1 MRPAIALTT
10 IFLIAGHGL
19 RVDAAPAKQTDPN
32 TIVALMLV
40 GKDGARTDIIRN
52 PQARTLEVHTRDFQG
67 NVIRRDVFRLNGTG
81 DPVAC
86 QIYDAKGNLVY
97 RVQYAFDKLGRKIA
111 EGTYN
116 KAGKMV
122 RRVVY
127 AYDANGKALKP
138 QEQAFADTSRQP
150 LAPMA
155 PEITPQGK
163 LAQPP
168 PKPGNKR

>member
-1 MRPAIALTT
+1 MRTAIALTV
-10 IFLIAGHGL
+10 FFVLACHGP
-19 RVDAAPAKQTDPN
+19 RAAAAPAQQADPN
-32 TIVALMLV
+32 TIVAQMLV

-86 QIYDAKGNLVY
+86 QIYDAKGNLIY

-116 KAGKMV
+116 KSGKMV

-127 AYDANGKALKP
+127 PYDANGKAMKP
-138 QEQAFADTSRQP
+138 QEQSFADTSRQP
-150 LAPMA
+150 IAPMA

-163 LAQPP
+163 FAQPP
-168 PKPGNKR
+168 PKAPKR

>member
-1 MRPAIALTT
+1 MRAAIILTVLLVVT
-10 IFLIAGHGL
+10 GFCQRAG
-19 RVDAAPAKQTDPN
+19 AAPAAQADPN
-32 TIVALMLV
+32 TIVAQMLV
-40 GKDGARTDIIRN
+40 GKDGARTDIVRN

-67 NVIRRDVFRLNGTG
+67 NIIRRDVFRLNGTG

-86 QIYDAKGNLVY
+86 QIYDAKGNLIY

-122 RRVVY
+122 RRMVY

-138 QEQAFADTSRQP
+138 QEQTFADTSRQP
-150 LAPMA
+150 IAPMA

-163 LAQPP
+163 FAQPP
-168 PKPGNKR
+168 PKQGGKR